1 MSSDPTPTFPLN
13 ARQLAKSLMPLTD
26 TLEEF
31 LLWPPDLFAFTSQV
45 LSLTGAYHLV
55 ISPPRCEDLSDTMI
69 WPPNDKWAE
78 PSWDK
83 YVRKVGLD
91 WREKLRKAFT
101 EKELLL
107 CKKQSSRHQKRR
119 TQALTGSLVNHQGSY
134 KWQEGSWVPKEVGEH
149 WKVVCRWMGSSKEGN
164 LEDFL
169 SMEGNVEGLLCN
181 EEKQTPE
188 DLQNNWEAF
197 KALITLHA
205 IADEACIGWGIRDL
219 HLKRKKGG
227 WEDPKEGGQYTE
239 STPFAFAA
247 RCLINNGTL
256 ATINNQRCRVLPK
269 RHTPKVGIT
278 LRSITSNLAFHR
290 SSVDVKWK
298 ITEASNDLIDR
309 MGSRDKTFSILL
321 LPWPLEIRALDFM
334 PAEQA
339 CKRLNLDRRK
349 YGLFSYSP
357 VDKWFNQRLL
367 MDALDGALG
376 ETKAVDMVVL
386 PECSLSK
393 SEIDDFESVIGSAK
407 YRVSSYVAGV
417 RDNPDERGNR
427 RFNDNM
433 VYFKMGNIG
442 QEKHAIVTYPPLE
455 SEHHADDIQFKHH
468 RWKLERYQIT
478 NYSLGHVLS
487 PDKEWWEAIKIR
499 RRKVSFINIG
509 RELTICPLICEDLAR
524 QDPIADLIRTVGP
537 SLVITILM
545 DGPQKKD
552 RWSARYA
559 SVLSEDPGSAV
570 ITLTS
575 LGMVERW
582 RHPYHQHSR
591 VVALW
596 NDGKGLERELEEGA
610 VGILLSLSVSGDKEP
625 TADGRIENY
634 ATNTVTLGGIQ
645 QVRASRYKT

>member
-1 MSSDPTPTFPLN
+1 MSSDSNLSLPLN
-13 ARQLAKSLMPLTD
+13 ARQLAKGLMPLTD

-55 ISPPRCEDLSDTMI
+55 ISPPRCEEICDKMV
-69 WPPNDKWAE
+69 WPPNDAWAQ
-78 PSWDK
+78 PTWDK
-83 YVRKVGLD
+83 YVRNVGLE
-91 WREKLRKAFT
+91 WREKLRKEFT
-101 EKELLL
+101 EKALLL
-107 CKKQSSRHQKRR
+107 CKKHNSRNQKRAIYAR
-119 TQALTGSLVNHQGSY
+119 SGYVVKRNGNH
-134 KWQEGSWVPKEVGEH
+134 KWQEGKWVPREVGEH
-149 WKVVCRWMGSSKEGN
+149 WKMFSLWMSP
-164 LEDFL
+164 L
-169 SMEGNVEGLLCN
+169 MEGNVEDLLCN

-188 DLQNNWEAF
+188 ELEHNWEAF

-205 IADEACIGWGIRDL
+205 IADEACIGWGIREL
-219 HLKRKKGG
+219 HFEKKKSQWRRKPG
-227 WEDPKEGGQYTE
+227 ENYPNSAPAD
-239 STPFAFAA
+239 FAEQ
-247 RCLINNGTL
+247 CLINNGTL

-278 LRSITSNLAFHR
+278 LRSLTSNLAFHR

-298 ITEASNDLIDR
+298 ITEVSNDLITR
-309 MGSRDKTFSILL
+309 MESRDKTFSILL

-339 CKRLNLDRRK
+339 VKRLNLDRDK
-349 YGLFSYSP
+349 YGLFSYFP
-357 VDKWFNQRLL
+357 QDPWFNQRLL
-367 MDALDGALG
+367 MDTLDSALY
-376 ETKAVDMVVL
+376 ETKAVDMVIL
-386 PECSLSK
+386 PESSLSK
-393 SEIDDFESVIGSAK
+393 SEIDVFESVIGNSD

-417 RDNPDERGNR
+417 RDNPEARGNR

-442 QEKHAIVTYPPLE
+442 KEKRAVVTYPSLE
-455 SEHHADDIQFKHH
+455 SERQADDIQFKHH

-570 ITLTS
+570 IALTS
-575 LGMVERW
+575 LGMVKRW
-582 RHPYHQHSR
+582 RHPHHEPSR

-596 NDGKGLERELEEGA
+596 NDGKGLEREIELEEGA

-625 TADGRIENY
+625 TADGRVENY
-634 ATNTVTLGGIQ
+634 ATNIVTLGGIQ
-645 QVRASRYKT
+645 QVHPHRDRI